1 MSQVRQ
7 EVGDSEADHDVPDT
21 PLSVPGAALASG
33 VPPPSADAHVTE
45 CKPVLIGLYW
55 NVPGSARGRRLPSL
69 LPETRYQVIPSTRS
83 SPRLQS
89 SPTSWISCSSTTS
102 RRRKS
107 SLRSLVVF
115 SRLQSLY
122 TFLRLHFVLTF

>member
-7 EVGDSEADHDVPDT
+7 EVGDSQADHETADPEV
-21 PLSVPGAALASG
+21 SVPGAVLASR
-33 VPPPSADAHVTE
+33 VPRPSPDADVTE
-45 CKPVLIGLYW
+45 SKPVLIGLYW

-83 SPRLQS
+83 SPRLQT
-89 SPTSWISCSSTTS
+89 SPTSWMSCNSITS
-102 RRRKS
+102 PRRKS
-107 SLRSLVVF
+107 SLRSMVVI